1 MLAILALIA
10 TSIIMR
16 LFYLQIIQNDFYQ
29 TKATLAHS
37 GYTELP
43 ARRGDILIQDS
54 HSGETFRIA
63 TNTTL
68 DLLYAD
74 PILIKD
80 AGFITEQLAPLL
92 FDLEES
98 RKAEKERL
106 AEVARTLPADI
117 TEEGKNEL
125 LREKSDDELRI
136 DFKNNLL
143 KKLEEKQ
150 RPIILLGENMDQT
163 ALGQIQQANLVGVTV
178 KDNNLYVYPPQITEY
193 KHLAKVLSDYVNI
206 APAALEKIL
215 HGENRYTVIK
225 RKLKPDVS
233 DKIKEIYAKNRDQ
246 MVGIGLQEE
255 YFRFYPEKEFASQ
268 VIGYLDNSNTGQ
280 YGIERKFNTQLQ
292 GKKGV
297 FQTQKDSIGR
307 QITVG
312 DSIIEPAVDG
322 DNIVLTI
329 DRSIQL
335 QAEKLLARK
344 VPEYRADSGQILVME
359 VPTGRILAMANY
371 PTFDPNVYGNVLE
384 KEEINLSEDEIKKLV
399 TINEEQGMYY
409 LPINDYTGERI
420 TIFKELRKDGSTV
433 YKKFANRVG
442 AEVYHNKIVSWP
454 YEPGSVFKAIT
465 MATGIDDGDITPQT
479 TFNDVGPIEA
489 DFNKYTQ
496 RYDATIKNATN
507 HYYGL
512 ITMTQVLEKSLNTG
526 TAFVAK
532 KVGKNLLYSYIKKF
546 GFGER
551 TDIEFDNEE
560 AGRIPYYDDWTE
572 SELINHGFGQG
583 LTVTPLQML
592 NAYAAIANKGV
603 LMQPYIVDRIEH
615 DNGKVT
621 EFRPKVIHRVI
632 SEETANMVTAMLVSA
647 VENGVAQPAKIKGHF
662 AAGKTGTAQTY
673 RGNTPLTG
681 VGTTEAT
688 FTGFAPID
696 NPKFAVL
703 VKFDKPKTV
712 EWADATSAPT
722 FRELGE
728 FLFDYYNLPPD
739 KKD

>member
-1 MLAILALIA
+1 MGIMIFIAI
-10 TSIIMR
+10 SIVIR
-16 LFYLQIIQNDFYQ
+16 LFYLQIIKHDFYQ
-29 TKATLAHS
+29 AKATLAHS

-68 DLLYAD
+68 DLLYVD

-80 AGFITEQLAPLL
+80 PNFLADQLAPLL

-98 RKAEKERL
+98 RTLDKERILEASKTL
-106 AEVARTLPADI
+106 APDI
-117 TEEGKNEL
+117 SEEEKNKL
-125 LREKSDDELRI
+125 LREKSDDELKT
-136 DFKNNLL
+136 DFKAELL
-143 KKLEEKQ
+143 TKFQQKQ
-150 RPIILLGENMDQT
+150 RLKILLGENMDQN
-163 ALGQIQQANLVGVTV
+163 ALLAIQQQNLVGIEI
-178 KDNNLYVYPPQITEY
+178 KDNNLYIYPPQITEH
-193 KHLAKVLSDYVNI
+193 KHIAKLLADYVNI

-225 RKLKPDVS
+225 KKIHPDIS
-233 DKIKEIYAKNRDQ
+233 AQIKELYAKNREK

-255 YFRFYPEKEFASQ
+255 YFRYYPEKNFASQ
-268 VIGYLDNSNTGQ
+268 VIGYLDNANSGQ

-312 DSIIEPAVDG
+312 DSIIQPAVDG

-335 QAEKLLARK
+335 QAEKLLAER
-344 VPEYRADSGQILVME
+344 VPQYRADSGQILVIE
-359 VPTGRILAMANY
+359 VETGRILAMAHY
-371 PTFDPNVYGNVLE
+371 PTFDPNSFGAVLE
-384 KEEINLSEDEIKKLV
+384 KEEINLTEEEINKLV
-399 TINEEQGMYY
+399 VIDEEQGIYHLY
-409 LPINDYTGERI
+409 LNDYTGERL
-420 TIFKELRKDGSTV
+420 TIYKELRKDGTTV
-433 YKKFANRVG
+433 YKKFINTVG
-442 AEVYHNKIVSWP
+442 AEVYHNKIVAWP

-465 MATGIDDGDITPQT
+465 IATGIDDGDITPQT
-479 TFNDVGPIEA
+479 TYNDTGPIEA

-496 RYDATIKNATN
+496 KYDAIIKNATN
-507 HYYGL
+507 NYYGL

-532 KVGKNLLYSYIKKF
+532 KIGKNLFYSYIKKF

-551 TDIEFDNEE
+551 TDIEFDNEQ
-560 AGRIPYYDDWTE
+560 AGNIPYYDDWTE

-592 NAYAAIANKGV
+592 NSYAAIANKGV
-603 LMQPYIVDRIEH
+603 LMQPYIVDHIEH

-621 EFRPKVIHRVI
+621 EFRPKTVRRVI
-632 SEETANMVTAMLVSA
+632 SEETANMVSAMLTSA

-662 AAGKTGTAQTY
+662 VAGKTGTAQTY

-681 VGTTEAT
+681 VGTTIAT
-688 FTGFAPID
+688 FTGFAPIN

-722 FRELGE
+722 FKQLAE
-728 FLFDYYNLPPD
+728 FLFDYYNIPPD

>member
-1 MLAILALIA
+1 MAILIIIA
-10 TSIIMR
+10 ISIIIR
-16 LFYLQIIQNDFYQ
+16 LFYLQIIQHDFYQ

-80 AGFITEQLAPLL
+80 ANFITEQIAPLL
-92 FDLEES
+92 FDIEES
-98 RKAEKERL
+98 RKTEKERI
-106 AEVARTLPADI
+106 AEVARTLPPEI
-117 TEEGKNEL
+117 TEEEKNNL
-125 LREKSDDELRI
+125 LREKSDDELRT
-136 DFKNNLL
+136 DFKNDLL
-143 KKLEEKQ
+143 HKLQEKQ
-150 RPIILLGENMDQT
+150 RPAILLGENMDQT
-163 ALGQIQQANLVGVTV
+163 VLGEIQQANLVGVTV
-178 KDNNLYVYPPQITEY
+178 KDNNLYVYPPQITEH
-193 KHLAKVLSDYVNI
+193 KHLAKFLADYVNI

-233 DKIKEIYAKNRDQ
+233 DKIKEIYAKNREQ

-255 YFRFYPEKEFASQ
+255 YFRFYPERNFASQ

-312 DSIIEPAVDG
+312 DSIIQPAVDG

-335 QAEKLLARK
+335 QAEKILERK
-344 VPEYRADSGQILVME
+344 VPEFRADSGQILVIE
-359 VPTGRILAMANY
+359 VATGRILAMANY
-371 PTFDPNVYGNVLE
+371 PTFDPNKYGDVLE
-384 KEEINLSEDEIKKLV
+384 KQEIPLSEDEIKKLV
-399 TINEEQGMYY
+399 VTNEEQGIYY
-409 LPINDYTGERI
+409 LPINDYTGERV

-433 YKKFANRVG
+433 YKKFINQVG
-442 AEVYHNKIVSWP
+442 PEVYHNKIVSWP

-479 TFNDVGPIEA
+479 TYNDTGPVEA

-496 RYDATIKNATN
+496 KYDAIIKNATN

-532 KVGKNLLYSYIKKF
+532 KVGKNLFYSYIKKF

-560 AGRIPYYDDWTE
+560 AGKISYYDGWTE

-583 LTVTPLQML
+583 ITVTPLQML
-592 NAYAAIANKGV
+592 NAYSALANKGV

-615 DNGKVT
+615 SDGKTT

-662 AAGKTGTAQTY
+662 VAGKTGTAQTY

-696 NPKFAVL
+696 TPKFAIL
-703 VKFDKPKTV
+703 VKLDKPKTI
-712 EWADATSAPT
+712 EWADSTTGPM
-722 FRELGE
+722 FKELTE
-728 FLFDYYNLPPD
+728 FLFDYYNIPPD